1 MTGVVKKLPI
11 GIDSFEK
18 LRSMGYYYVDKTGLI
33 QELLEDACEVSLF
46 TRPRRFGK
54 SLNLDMLKSFFE
66 TGADPKLFEGLEI
79 LQNEGICKEFLGK
92 YPVIFLN
99 LKDID
104 GACYRDAYQ
113 AFSGMIGMEIR
124 RLCVKHNLLDNSSFF
139 DTDKDFLRE
148 ILAGRYQDGI
158 AVCLR
163 KVFQLLSQAC
173 GKKVILLIDEYDVP
187 LDKAYEKGYYEHRDG
202 SLCRI

>member
-79 LQNEGICKEFLGK
+79 CKMRVSVRNFWE
-92 YPVIFLN
+92 N
-99 LKDID
+99 
-104 GACYRDAYQ
+104 
-113 AFSGMIGMEIR
+113 IR
-124 RLCVKHNLLDNSSFF
+124 LFF
-139 DTDKDFLRE
+139 
-148 ILAGRYQDGI
+148 
-158 AVCLR
+158 
-163 KVFQLLSQAC
+163 
-173 GKKVILLIDEYDVP
+173 
-187 LDKAYEKGYYEHRDG
+187 
-202 SLCRI
+202 